1 MRPVAGTRPRNSVS
15 FDCQN
20 TSKYFGIFKTPVLR
34 RRHIHAQKT
43 TNAEHLHVYML
54 IFSSFNFV
62 ELAADTMNQQAT
74 LVAGKQRY
82 LSLRSLHLGRD
93 CPENC
98 PVATQTVQYRKA
110 VVYVITKGTSGN

>member
-15 FDCQN
+15 FDSQN

-62 ELAADTMNQQAT
+62 ELAADTTNQQAT
-74 LVAGKQRY
+74 LQ
-82 LSLRSLHLGRD
+82 SLASS
-93 CPENC
+93 
-98 PVATQTVQYRKA
+98 ATFLCVPSTWEGIVLKI
-110 VVYVITKGTSGN
+110 VL